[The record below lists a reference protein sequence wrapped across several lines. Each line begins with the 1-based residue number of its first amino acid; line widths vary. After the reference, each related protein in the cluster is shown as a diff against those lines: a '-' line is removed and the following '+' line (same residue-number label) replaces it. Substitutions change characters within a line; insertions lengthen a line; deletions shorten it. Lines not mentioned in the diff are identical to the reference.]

1 MAGLLYDPTK
11 PMPLIEMVNN
21 PAWMGVKPTLGQ
33 RNNNYG
39 NLRTNDP
46 FEGKTGVNKT
56 YDTFET
62 PEKGMRAL
70 ARVLDTYS
78 SKHGINTIDQLINR
92 YAPASDN
99 TGGSHEN
106 YKKFLAQRL
115 GVDPNA
121 PIDVKGRRADIMD
134 AIIRFE
140 NKNRPLAS
148 REQLMQAIADA
159 DGTQENAQGTEPMN
173 QFFGYHQDGAGEFA
187 SPASQAAV
195 PPPALANMPPQ
206 NNQTLPPQDDDGYGA
221 MRLLNFTEAEIAEA
235 KRKGIPAEF
244 YTAQAGLNNGVLAE
258 PNAQVDPEADVPLR
272 GPTGTGPVL
281 AAPTVIQGDGS
292 ELEGAETGG
301 ILVTP
306 ANAGALDPNMPSGEG
321 ILTQTQLPP
330 EPKMVQVSGQRR
342 NQSPMSLQSV
352 SPAVD
357 FNDMLIR
364 MGGRGVEASQ
374 RGGLAAFGAITDEY
388 GKIQDAN
395 QSAALDAYESQ
406 LSASKKTSKQSAD
419 DEAQLGQ
426 IDAAIFDMNRAKSYL
441 KEGGITGL
449 FDNNIQ
455 GFFDKLSGNKRA
467 VGRKLLEKLRVDD
480 TLLRIAQTKG
490 AISNKEMDLFL
501 APSPDLNDQEIV
513 WEQWI
518 NDRIEAMGRIRTR
531 LSGGEQ
537 VDPSEQASADQVNQ
551 FGSSVTTGSF
561 NVGQSQTINGVEVKR
576 TK

>member
-11 PMPLIEMVNN
+11 PMPLIEMVNH

-46 FEGKTGVNKT
+46 FEGKTGVNKS
-56 YDTFET
+56 YDTYET

-106 YKKFLAQRL
+106 YKKFLAQKL
-115 GVDPNA
+115 GVNPND

-148 REQLMQAIADA
+148 REQLLQAIADA
-159 DGTQENAQGTEPMN
+159 DGQPINEGTEPMN
-173 QFFGYHQDGAGEFA
+173 QFFGYHQDGQNAALTQPIGSAAFQPSEIEKA
-187 SPASQAAV
+187 MADSLRAQGVPEHEIGAYIEGQRARQADGTVYNDMGTVMPSP
-195 PPPALANMPPQ
+195 MPPQ
-206 NNQTLPPQDDDGYGA
+206 MN
-221 MRLLNFTEAEIAEA
+221 
-235 KRKGIPAEF
+235 
-244 YTAQAGLNNGVLAE
+244 
-258 PNAQVDPEADVPLR
+258 
-272 GPTGTGPVL
+272 
-281 AAPTVIQGDGS
+281 GDGS
-292 ELEGAETGG
+292 DAAAEGNELQQSG
-301 ILVTP
+301 ILISE
-306 ANAGALDPNMPSGEG
+306 ANASTLNPNMPSGEG
-321 ILTQTQLPP
+321 VLSQLPA
-330 EPKMVQVSGQRR
+330 EPKMSQVSGQRR
-342 NQSPMSLQSV
+342 DQSPMSLQSA

-374 RGGLAAFGAITDEY
+374 RGGLAAFGAVTDEY

-395 QSAALDAYESQ
+395 QSAALDAYKAQ
-406 LSASKKTSKQSAD
+406 LRAAGKTTKQSAD
-419 DEAQLGQ
+419 DQAYLGQ
-426 IDAAIFDMNRAKSYL
+426 LDQALFDMNKAKGYL
-441 KEGGITGL
+441 KEGNLTGFLDGTVVAL
-449 FDNNIQ
+449 FD
-455 GFFDKLSGNKRA
+455 KATGNKRA

-501 APSPDLNDQEIV
+501 APSPDRTDQEEV

-518 NDRIEAMGRIRTR
+518 NDRMEAMSRIRSRMT
-531 LSGGEQ
+531 GGQ
-537 VDPSEQASADQVNQ
+537 TVDPSEQASADQVNQ
-551 FGSSVTTGSF
+551 FGSAVSNAPVSA
-561 NVGQSQTINGVEVKR
+561 NVAAARAALNQK
-576 TK
+576 

>member
-1 MAGLLYDPTK
+1 MAGALYDPTK
-11 PMPLIEMVNN
+11 PMPLIEMVNH

-39 NLRTNDP
+39 NLRTTDA
-46 FEGKTGVNKT
+46 FEGKTGVNKS
-56 YDTFET
+56 YDTYET

-106 YKKFLAQRL
+106 YKKFLAQKL
-115 GVDPNA
+115 GVNPND

-159 DGTQENAQGTEPMN
+159 DGKPMNEGTEPMN
-173 QFFGYHQDGAGEFA
+173 QFAGYYQDGQNAVLNQPIGSAAAQPSEIEKA
-187 SPASQAAV
+187 MADSLRAQGVPDHEIGAYIEGQRARQADGTVYNDMGTVMPSP
-195 PPPALANMPPQ
+195 MPPQ
-206 NNQTLPPQDDDGYGA
+206 MN
-221 MRLLNFTEAEIAEA
+221 
-235 KRKGIPAEF
+235 
-244 YTAQAGLNNGVLAE
+244 
-258 PNAQVDPEADVPLR
+258 
-272 GPTGTGPVL
+272 
-281 AAPTVIQGDGS
+281 GDGS
-292 ELEGAETGG
+292 DAAAEGDELQQSG
-301 ILVTP
+301 ILISE
-306 ANAGALDPNMPSGEG
+306 ANASTLNPNMPSGEG
-321 ILTQTQLPP
+321 VLSQLPAQ
-330 EPKMVQVSGQRR
+330 PKMSQVSGQRR
-342 NQSPMSLQSV
+342 DQSAMSLPSG
-352 SPAVD
+352 AVD

-374 RGGLAAFGAITDEY
+374 RGGLAAIGAVTDEY

-395 QSAALDAYESQ
+395 QSAALDAYKAQ
-406 LSASKKTSKQSAD
+406 LRAAGKTTKQSAD
-419 DEAQLGQ
+419 DQAYLGQ
-426 IDAAIFDMNRAKSYL
+426 LDQALFDMNKAKGYL
-441 KEGGITGL
+441 KEGNLTGFLDGTVVAL
-449 FDNNIQ
+449 FD
-455 GFFDKLSGNKRA
+455 KATGNKRA

-501 APSPDLNDQEIV
+501 APSPDLNDQEEV

-518 NDRIEAMGRIRTR
+518 NDRMEAMSRIRSRMT
-531 LSGGEQ
+531 GGQ
-537 VDPSEQASADQVNQ
+537 TVDPSEQASADQVNQ
-551 FGSSVTTGSF
+551 FGSSVSNAPVSA
-561 NVGQSQTINGVEVKR
+561 NVEAARAALNQK
-576 TK
+576 

>member
-11 PMPLIEMVNN
+11 PLPLIEMVNN

-56 YDTFET
+56 YDTYET

-115 GVDPNA
+115 GVNPNA

-148 REQLMQAIADA
+148 REQLTQAIADA

-187 SPASQAAV
+187 SPARQAV
-195 PPPALANMPPQ
+195 TLPALSANSSQ
-206 NNQTLPPQDDDGYGA
+206 NAQTLPAQDSDGYGA
-221 MRLLNFTEAEIAEA
+221 MRLLNFTEAQITEA

-258 PNAQVDPEADVPLR
+258 PNAQLDPEVDVSLR
-272 GPTGTGPVL
+272 GPVGTGPVL

-321 ILTQTQLPP
+321 ILNQSQLPP
-330 EPKMVQVSGQRR
+330 EPKMAQVSGQRR
-342 NQSPMSLQSV
+342 NQSPMSLQSA
-352 SPAVD
+352 SPAID

-374 RGGLAAFGAITDEY
+374 RGGLAAFGAVTEEY

-395 QSAALDAYESQ
+395 QSAALDAYKSQ

-419 DEAQLGQ
+419 DQERIGQ
-426 IDAAIFDMNRAKSYL
+426 IDATMADMSRAKQAL
-441 KEGGITGL
+441 KGGGVTGL
-449 FDNNIQ
+449 FDATF
-455 GFFDKLSGNKRA
+455 GAGWDKLVGNDKQQNARM
-467 VGRKLLEKLRVDD
+467 LLQKLRVDD

-501 APSPDLNDQEIV
+501 SPSPELTDQESV
-513 WEQWI
+513 WVRWIEDREQALM
-518 NDRIEAMGRIRTR
+518 RVRSR
-531 LSGGEQ
+531 LSGGQQ
-537 VDPSEQASADQVNQ
+537 VDPSEQASEGQVNQ
-551 FGSSVTTGSF
+551 FGSQVSTGSF
-561 NVGQSQTINGVEVKR
+561 NVGQSQKINGVEVKR